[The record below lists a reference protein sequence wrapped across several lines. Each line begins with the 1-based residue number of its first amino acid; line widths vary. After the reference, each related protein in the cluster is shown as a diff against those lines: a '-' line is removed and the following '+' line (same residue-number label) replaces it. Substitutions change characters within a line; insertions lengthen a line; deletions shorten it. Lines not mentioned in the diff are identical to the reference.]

1 MTYYKARQSHT
12 DTYTNSTT
20 DMIWV
25 LTEELQSFKHLKVV
39 DLPRIHTTNIMNN
52 EWVLASTPVTSVSQ
66 RTEPGGADDHA
77 AVSVL
82 TNYLLI

>member
-12 DTYTNSTT
+12 DAYTNSNT

-52 EWVLASTPVTSVSQ
+52 EWVLASTPVTVAFPSVQ
-66 RTEPGGADDHA
+66 NLE
-77 AVSVL
+77 VL
-82 TNYLLI
+82 MIMPQ